1 MSWHLSPM
9 QRFLPYMVLY
19 LRLDSKKKTIL
30 FFYRPIYYGFRKVF
44 IWLLTILKF
53 EVKLDDINGIEKR
66 IKEFEG

>member
-30 FFYRPIYYGFRKVF
+30 FFYRPIVETK
-44 IWLLTILKF
+44 ILLNYLS
-53 EVKLDDINGIEKR
+53 
-66 IKEFEG
+66 